1 MSIPTDDGDAVK
13 HAMDIDKDNDGLVE
27 ICDVEGLD
35 EIRYQLDGM
44 GYKTT
49 DSEVVAAIT
58 TGCPSTG
65 CRGYELARSL
75 DFMASDSYRPATN
88 KATYTTGNGWQPIGD
103 NPMPFVATFDGNGH
117 TISNLIIAR
126 RGTAFIGLFGRTGSG
141 AKIANLGLLD
151 LNTTGQTSVGGLV
164 GENDGT
170 ITNSYATGTVS
181 GAGDRF
187 IGGLVGASRGM
198 ITNSYATGSV
208 VGTASTSAVGG
219 LVGASSGMI
228 TNSYVMARSVSGSG
242 FSIGGLVG
250 NNTGSVAN
258 SYVTAGSV
266 SGSGS
271 SVGALIGNNSRSI
284 NHSYWQEGSASR
296 AGSNVAAD
304 TEKTAEML
312 TSPTGA
318 AGIYSSWSPNDW
330 DFGNSN
336 QYPALEY
343 AKDTNTDYQTCSDTP
358 PQTGIDQPQCR
369 TLLPYQGMN
378 IGDSSLRESL
388 RELRISRVT
397 ANFAPSFGVST
408 NNYVV
413 TIDLPTGTTE
423 YGIVLRL
430 RAYNSDAEIQI
441 FKAGDSTDYFE
452 NRRSGQSS
460 SRIIVGEGTK
470 LTIRVSEPN
479 TDYTLTFRVRVGPLP
494 GIRVRTKVFLEGPLQ

>member
-1 MSIPTDDGDAVK
+1 
-13 HAMDIDKDNDGLVE
+13 
-27 ICDVEGLD
+27 
-35 EIRYQLDGM
+35 
-44 GYKTT
+44 
-49 DSEVVAAIT
+49 
-58 TGCPSTG
+58 
-65 CRGYELARSL
+65 
-75 DFMASDSYRPATN
+75 
-88 KATYTTGNGWQPIGD
+88 
-103 NPMPFVATFDGNGH
+103 
-117 TISNLIIAR
+117 
-126 RGTAFIGLFGRTGSG
+126 
-141 AKIANLGLLD
+141 
-151 LNTTGQTSVGGLV
+151 
-164 GENDGT
+164 
-170 ITNSYATGTVS
+170 
-181 GAGDRF
+181 
-187 IGGLVGASRGM
+187 
-198 ITNSYATGSV
+198 
-208 VGTASTSAVGG
+208 
-219 LVGASSGMI
+219 
-228 TNSYVMARSVSGSG
+228 MARSVSGSG
-242 FSIGGLVG
+242 FSTGGLVG

-271 SVGALIGNNSRSI
+271 SVGALVGNNGRSI

-296 AGSNVAAD
+296 GGTRGVAAD
-304 TEKTAEML
+304 TRKDHAEML
-312 TSPTGA
+312 TSPTRV
-318 AGIYSSWSPNDW
+318 AGIYSAWSASAW

-336 QYPALEY
+336 QYPALKY
-343 AKDTNTDYQTCSDTP
+343 AKDTDTDYQTCSDTP

-369 TLLPYQGMN
+369 TLLPYQGMD
-378 IGDSSLRESL
+378 IGDSGLRESL

-430 RAYNSDAEIQI
+430 RAYNSDAEIQV

-494 GIRVRTKVFLEGPLQ
+494 GISQFPSCGGVAGVA

>member
-1 MSIPTDDGDAVK
+1 MRMMALSQT
-13 HAMDIDKDNDGLVE
+13 AMRRVLFQELV
-27 ICDVEGLD
+27 I
-35 EIRYQLDGM
+35 
-44 GYKTT
+44 
-49 DSEVVAAIT
+49 VV
-58 TGCPSTG
+58 
-65 CRGYELARSL
+65 
-75 DFMASDSYRPATN
+75 
-88 KATYTTGNGWQPIGD
+88 
-103 NPMPFVATFDGNGH
+103 
-117 TISNLIIAR
+117 
-126 RGTAFIGLFGRTGSG
+126 
-141 AKIANLGLLD
+141 
-151 LNTTGQTSVGGLV
+151 
-164 GENDGT
+164 
-170 ITNSYATGTVS
+170 
-181 GAGDRF
+181 

-198 ITNSYATGSV
+198 NHEQLCDRVCCRDCFYFCCRRFSWCFN
-208 VGTASTSAVGG
+208 
-219 LVGASSGMI
+219 SGMI

-271 SVGALIGNNSRSI
+271 SVGALIGNNSRSGLTI
-284 NHSYWQEGSASR
+284 VIGKKVLRVVE

-304 TEKTAEML
+304 TRKTAEML
-312 TSPTGA
+312 TSPTEA

-336 QYPALEY
+336 QYPALKY
-343 AKDTNTDYQTCSDTP
+343 AKDTDTDDTDYRTCSDTP

-369 TLLPYQGMN
+369 TLLPYQGIN
-378 IGDSSLRESL
+378 IGNSSLRESL